1 MDQHAVS
8 AHQDDS
14 AETAALLDMIYSGWV
29 SQAVYVAA
37 KLGIADALDGGAR
50 TSADVAAAVGAD
62 ADGMQRLLRGLA
74 SLDLVREQEGGLFAL
89 TALGRRLQTGVRGSL
104 RSCALHWGGTMWPVW
119 GGLFHQIKTGRNP
132 RALVT
137 RKDAFESLAQ
147 QSSAA
152 RTFNE
157 AMSEVSALIAAGV
170 VRHYDFSGITR
181 LVDIGGGHGLLLAS
195 ILRAHPALQGV
206 LFDQPH
212 VVDGASAYLEDAGVA
227 GRCEVVPGSFF
238 ESVPAGG
245 DAYMLKSVLHD
256 WDDEQSRVIL
266 GHCRRVMPPD
276 GRLLVIERL
285 LPERV
290 EPSQANRL
298 KAASDLGMMVA
309 ISGRERSAP
318 GLRALL
324 TSAGFTVTHVVD
336 TVAYYSVV
344 EARCA

>member
-1 MDQHAVS
+1 MHEQSEDIR
-8 AHQDDS
+8 QDDA
-14 AETAALLDMIYSGWV
+14 AEVAGILDMIYSGWV

-37 KLGIADALDGGAR
+37 KLGVADALAGEAK
-50 TSADVAAAVGAD
+50 TSADVAAALEAD
-62 ADGMQRLLRGLA
+62 PDAVHRLLRGLA
-74 SLDLVREQEGGLFAL
+74 SLGLVVERDDRVFEL
-89 TALGRRLQTGVRGSL
+89 TALGAHLRSGTEGSL

-119 GGLFHQIKTGRNP
+119 GGLYHTVKTGRNP

-147 QSSAA
+147 QTAA
-152 RTFNE
+152 SRTFND
-157 AMSEVSALIAAGV
+157 AMTEVSALIARGL
-170 VRHYDFSGITR
+170 VRHYDFDGVAR
-181 LVDIGGGHGLLLAS
+181 LVDVGGGHGLLLS
-195 ILRAHPALQGV
+195 LILRAHPQMHGV

-212 VVDGASAYLEDAGVA
+212 VIEGAPASLEAAGVA
-227 GRCEVVPGSFF
+227 SRCRVVLGSFF

-256 WDDEQSRVIL
+256 WDDEQSGVIL
-266 GHCRRVMPPD
+266 GHCRDAMTPN

-285 LPERV
+285 LPARIDES
-290 EPSQANRL
+290 PSNQL

-318 GLRALL
+318 ELRALL
-324 TSAGFTVTHVVD
+324 ASSGFEIARIIETA
-336 TVAYYSVV
+336 AYYSLI